1 MLAFVLILFTL
12 IAAPANTPRQEDSI
26 RRARMAE
33 LYNAGDQEGV
43 LQVCR
48 DLVQY
53 HRQQGN
59 ERELFNA
66 YATLLDRL
74 QVMGR
79 FDEAMTVLQEMSSD
93 ATESPL
99 GTAITEFC
107 LGQFYLGNRQ
117 PAEARP
123 HYRRAFRMLQELGED
138 SRALRAG
145 FNLQAVAMNLNALQE
160 GLAIND
166 SSQTLLEQIEVK
178 TGRKQLANRFKQS
191 RYRFVI
197 MQRLGRM
204 KEAASLKDTLLH
216 YHALLGDSSQ
226 DELVL
231 TAVAQYEQAVGNK
244 KAAYAYL
251 DTLIARNQRLGNYLK
266 VAQFRQSLADFQRDN
281 GDLELAVEN
290 YRLYAA
296 ESDSAQ
302 VHRTNDQL
310 NALTKQFQLRE
321 LQRENR
327 AARQR
332 NAALSLVIGLLLV
345 LLTVTFLNARALRK
359 KNSILYLASLEHIQA
374 EEEAEQHLVE
384 EVASRELS
392 ADEKLYAQLL
402 SLMQEEELFKDP
414 DITRDTLASRLGTN
428 RTYLAD
434 AVKVC
439 CGQTIGDFVNHHRLR
454 WAAEALS
461 RNTELSVSA
470 VGEDAGFNSRST
482 FNRLFQQQ
490 YGMSPGAFRTAA
502 RS

>member
-12 IAAPANTPRQEDSI
+12 IAAPANSPRQEDSI

-79 FDEAMTVLQEMSSD
+79 FDEAMAVLQEMSSD

-302 VHRTNDQL
+302 VHRTNDQ
-310 NALTKQFQLRE
+310 NGPVR
-321 LQRENR
+321 
-327 AARQR
+327 
-332 NAALSLVIGLLLV
+332 
-345 LLTVTFLNARALRK
+345 
-359 KNSILYLASLEHIQA
+359 
-374 EEEAEQHLVE
+374 
-384 EVASRELS
+384 
-392 ADEKLYAQLL
+392 
-402 SLMQEEELFKDP
+402 
-414 DITRDTLASRLGTN
+414 
-428 RTYLAD
+428 
-434 AVKVC
+434 
-439 CGQTIGDFVNHHRLR
+439 
-454 WAAEALS
+454 
-461 RNTELSVSA
+461 
-470 VGEDAGFNSRST
+470 
-482 FNRLFQQQ
+482 
-490 YGMSPGAFRTAA
+490 
-502 RS
+502 